1 MPQMRLLS
9 LLWLQ
14 VISQLDFSFLVLV
27 SSLRTGSS
35 PWLLTRSTT
44 LQCKQLN
51 YSPWCWSELLRSWL
65 HSTNAFVVSTSTP
78 LTSCHWAAWVSWTL
92 AIFWKLKSTDWMFAS
107 TVVQMKCWLPRIAKV
122 SITWSTQR
130 TGPLPSQLESSSSRS
145 TSHARLWSGC
155 RKEADVCLGFCAR
168 YSSNEKYFHRL
179 FSQREPEEEGAP
191 KRRGRQS
198 PNANLI
204 KTTVFF
210 FLESEVQQLLPCTVV
225 LLNCSG
231 VKKHHRLTVEISPAP
246 WACSLPCGLSLGVW
260 CRATEGLGVYDQ
272 LTAGWPTARR
282 GRYVTHLYISALFP
296 WGKWTQTECFSF
308 SFPCVVCSSHGQTRD
323 GFDWNHAVHCTAG
336 CRMPPTCWKRNR
348 QEGKIRAAASKRSA
362 VNED

>member
-1 MPQMRLLS
+1 
-9 LLWLQ
+9 
-14 VISQLDFSFLVLV
+14 
-27 SSLRTGSS
+27 
-35 PWLLTRSTT
+35 
-44 LQCKQLN
+44 
-51 YSPWCWSELLRSWL
+51 
-65 HSTNAFVVSTSTP
+65 
-78 LTSCHWAAWVSWTL
+78 
-92 AIFWKLKSTDWMFAS
+92 MFAS

-145 TSHARLWSGC
+145 TSHAHLWSGC

-210 FLESEVQQLLPCTVV
+210 FLESEVQQLLPCT

-282 GRYVTHLYISALFP
+282 GRCVTRLYIAALFP
-296 WGKWTQTECFSF
+296 WGKWTWMNEWIL
-308 SFPCVVCSSHGQTRD
+308 FPVLCAALTD
-323 GFDWNHAVHCTAG
+323 
-336 CRMPPTCWKRNR
+336 R
-348 QEGKIRAAASKRSA
+348 QETALIEIMLCTVRQAAECHPPVGRGTGKRVRYEPLPASVQRWMKISETAVQMFSIVALPVLYLSKSATDQNCHCGQMSVSPFGCYYWCLKYIFFFKFSAWLPYLFVLRSF
-362 VNED
+362 VPLERWKSIETGRPL